1 MAMDE
6 NNRATEPV
14 LDKPI
19 EIVSDPTISYAS
31 YQNSIPLIHQISIK
45 NITDLALDSVSLKL
59 RFEPA
64 FAEAECF
71 RFERLEPGEQRVI
84 TPVKLRLSHRYL
96 AELTE
101 AENGRIVLEMQAG
114 EQEIAAADAPLAVL
128 AYDQWGGTRS
138 VTELLAAF
146 SCPNNPHID
155 RLLGEAAS
163 LLEAGRSRFVMD
175 GYASK
180 NRDAVW
186 SQASA
191 IYSAIAARGLQ
202 YNLAPAS
209 FVGNG
214 QKIRTADRILDG
226 GVANCLDLTMLLASC
241 LEQAGLHPMVLLK
254 EGHAWVG
261 LWLVNTCFPSPVE
274 DDALTVRKRID
285 AGEMI
290 TFETTGLAQHPSMPL
305 KAAQECGYRYLSEE
319 PDAFRCCIDIKRSR
333 IERINPLP
341 SRDVA
346 ALDSRVVESASVT
359 LEAPPPLP
367 ALIDGAVLLDEDQA
381 PETPQGR
388 LNRWKSKLLDLTLR
402 NRLLNFKH
410 TKVMIRLKV
419 PAPFLLE
426 DTLSDGR
433 EWKFCGK
440 PALME
445 GTDPRSRSLALQR
458 EGVDPIEALAHSAMA
473 RHELLADLDR
483 NKLDKALNEIFLSV
497 RTGIEESGA
506 NTLFLALGFL
516 RWAEDERSE
525 KTYLAPLVLVPV
537 TLKRASVRSGFSMVR
552 HDDETLV
559 NPTLLQ
565 ALRENYG
572 IEIRGVEPPPS
583 DEHGVHVEKIWAI
596 FRQAVVQ
603 IPRWEVVPDV
613 YLGVFSFQKFVM
625 YTDLKNRAD
634 ELRKSRIVSH
644 LIDRPQEAFD
654 NSNSPDF
661 QSYADLDDAYAPDQ
675 LLAPM
680 SADASQLN
688 ALRRAAEGRDFVL
701 EGPPGTGKS
710 QTITNLVADFLAR
723 GKRVLFV
730 SEKMAALEVVER
742 RLREIGLGPFCLQL
756 HSAKAVKTEVLD
768 QLKQTLQLAAAHAPA
783 QWQVEVERLSRLR
796 SELNGVAR
804 ALHRTHENGLTV
816 YGAINAAIQHR
827 QWPHAPVQH
836 DSLQKINAAALLE
849 LRELASQLQALAKH
863 LENPSDHPLN
873 SIRRMEWSNGWQDDL
888 LQAGSDL
895 EQSCRHLHE
904 CACELAKTFDLPMES
919 ASLRLLE
926 DVEGLGGVLLQAS
939 AVPAG
944 FAQRADDPAMLTRVE
959 LLRGHG
965 EQRNQVWQTL
975 QDAFKPEVKRLS
987 AAEFEQAWQIASAKW
1002 VVARWLGQR
1011 AIAKR
1016 LSLYTPS
1023 GKAPKIEEVPGL
1035 LANLGALNA
1044 QDEALHRAEGD
1055 AERLLGAT
1063 YQAEATDWQAIRS
1076 CEKWAAQLR
1085 LALDSFACVDDPG
1098 RRDRLAQRIALL
1110 LGTQRNLLQE
1120 NGELTRRLQRF
1131 REALRIFRAAH
1142 QHSGSLADNPE
1153 LADRQ
1158 SPAALDSI
1166 QSIVEAWRSHSVW
1179 LRPWCQWNG
1188 LKRKATQL
1196 GLGAAIAKIEAGLI
1210 EPSHIAAFIDYCY
1223 QLSWLKETID
1233 RNDILRNFSGSVHD
1247 NRIEQF
1253 RTADQQFQSL
1263 TRQWIKARLS
1273 GNAAARVDSRQARG
1287 EMGVLN
1293 HQLQIHR
1300 RHIAIRKLV
1309 KQLPTVLPTLKPCLL
1324 MSPLSVAQYLDPSY
1338 PPFDLVIFDEASQ
1351 IPVWDAVGAIARG
1364 RQAVIVGDP
1373 KQLPPTAFFEKG
1385 DDEQAEAVD
1394 EQASSIDLESI
1405 LDEALATGMPRLS
1418 LEWHYRSRHESL
1430 IAFSNARYYES
1441 RLITFPSPV
1450 TRDTAVRLV
1459 DVNGIY
1465 DRGGSQTNKLEA
1477 EAVVQR
1483 IIEHFAQDDPTLRAA
1498 TMGVVTFNA
1507 NQMRLINELL
1517 TNELIKRPEIEERI
1531 AAQGDERLFVKNLE
1545 NVQGDERDIILF
1557 SLTYGRDAA
1566 GRSSMN
1572 FGPINKTGGERRLNV
1587 AITRARVAVEI
1598 YASLRPEDIDLSRT
1612 RAKGVVDLKAYLEF
1626 ALRGPSALAREAAP
1640 TGRDPDSP
1648 FEVEV
1653 ISALRNAGWEVHPQV
1668 GCSGYRVDI
1677 GVVDRGAP
1685 GAYVLGVECDGAS
1698 YHSMACA
1705 RDRDRLRQA
1714 VLEGLGW
1721 KLVRVWS
1728 TDWWSNRAKSEQ
1740 VLIEAV
1746 QRAQDA
1752 ADNARSSEMPG
1763 SATEDDQTEIALS
1776 ETATS
1781 TE

>member
-1 MAMDE
+1 VSADTQIA
-6 NNRATEPV
+6 RPI
-14 LDKPI
+14 LDSAI
-19 EIVSDPTISYAS
+19 DLASDPTISYAS
-31 YQNSIPLIHQISIK
+31 YQNSIPLIHRICVK
-45 NITDLALDSVSLKL
+45 NITDRTLDSVSLVL

-64 FAEAECF
+64 FAETEFF
-71 RFERLEPGEQRVI
+71 RFERLEADELRVI
-84 TPVKLRLSHRYL
+84 TPVKLRLLHRYL
-96 AELTE
+96 ADLTE
-101 AENGRIVLEMQAG
+101 AENGRIVLEMRAG
-114 EQEIAAADAPLAVL
+114 DTEIATANFPLTVL
-128 AYDQWGGTRS
+128 AYDQWAGTRCIP
-138 VTELLAAF
+138 ELLAAF

-163 LLEAGRSRFVMD
+163 LLVAGRGRFVMD
-175 GYASK
+175 GYSSK

-191 IYSAIAARGLQ
+191 IYSAIAAHGLQ

-209 FVGNG
+209 FVANG
-214 QKIRTADRILDG
+214 QKIRTADRILDS

-241 LEQAGLHPMVLLK
+241 LEQSGLHPLILLK
-254 EGHAWVG
+254 EGHAWLG
-261 LWLVNTCFPSPVE
+261 LWLVNTCFPSPIE

-285 AGEMI
+285 AGEMV
-290 TFETTGLAQHPSMPL
+290 TFETTGLAQHPSMTI
-305 KAAQECGYRYLSEE
+305 KAAQECGYRYLNEE
-319 PDAFRCCIDIKRSR
+319 ADAFRCCIDIKRSR

-346 ALDSRVVESASVT
+346 VLNGRAKESAPVA
-359 LEAPPPLP
+359 LEALPPLP
-367 ALIDGAVLLDEDQA
+367 PLIDGTVLLDENQV

-402 NRLLNFKH
+402 NRLLNFKR

-419 PAPFLLE
+419 PDPFLLE
-426 DTLSDGR
+426 DTLSDDR
-433 EWKFCGK
+433 EWKFCGM

-473 RHELLADLDR
+473 RHELLADLEQT
-483 NKLDKALNEIFLSV
+483 KLDKALNEIFLSV
-497 RTGIEESGA
+497 KTGIEESGA

-516 RWAEDERSE
+516 RWAEDDRSE

-537 TLKRASVRSGFSMVR
+537 TLKRASVRSGFSLVR

-565 ALRENYG
+565 ALRENYSV
-572 IEIRGVEPPPS
+572 EIHGVEPPPK
-583 DEHGVHVEKIWAI
+583 DAHGVDVEKIWAI

-603 IPRWEVVPDV
+603 IPRWEVVPEV
-613 YLGVFSFQKFVM
+613 YLGVFSFQKYVM

-654 NSNSPDF
+654 NSDDPNF
-661 QSYADLDDAYAPDQ
+661 QNHVDLDDTYAPDQ
-675 LLAPM
+675 LLVPL

-688 ALRRAAEGRDFVL
+688 ALRRATEGRDFVL

-710 QTITNLVADFLAR
+710 QTITNLVADFLAK

-742 RLREIGLGPFCLQL
+742 RLREIGLGSFCLQL

-768 QLKQTLQLAAAHAPA
+768 QLKQTLQLATVHAPT
-783 QWQVEVERLSRLR
+783 QWQIEVERLSRLR
-796 SELNGVAR
+796 NELNGIAR
-804 ALHRTHENGLTV
+804 ALHRVHENGSTV
-816 YGAINAAIQHR
+816 YDAINVAIQHR
-827 QWPHAPVQH
+827 SWPHAPVQH
-836 DSLQKINAAALLE
+836 DSLQKINAATLLE
-849 LRELASQLQALAKH
+849 LRGLAGQLQALAKH
-863 LENPSDHPLN
+863 LGNPSDHPLS

-888 LQAGSDL
+888 LRAGSDL
-895 EQSCRHLHE
+895 EHASRHLHE
-904 CACELAKTFDLPMES
+904 CALELTKVFDLPMES
-919 ASLRLLE
+919 ASIRLLE
-926 DVEGLGGVLLQAS
+926 DVEGLSGVLLQAS
-939 AVPAG
+939 TVPAA
-944 FAQRADDPAMLTRVE
+944 FAQRADDPAMLARVD
-959 LLRGHG
+959 LLRQHG

-975 QDAFKPEVKRLS
+975 QEAFKPEVKRLS
-987 AAEFEQAWQIASAKW
+987 GAELEQAWQIASAKW
-1002 VVARWLGQR
+1002 VVPRWFGWR
-1011 AIAKR
+1011 ALAKQ
-1016 LSLYTPS
+1016 LSLYTTS
-1023 GKAPKIEEVPGL
+1023 GKAPKIEAVPEL
-1035 LANLGALNA
+1035 LSKLHALNA
-1044 QDEALHRAEGD
+1044 EDEALHDAKVD
-1055 AERLLGAT
+1055 AERLFGPA
-1063 YQAEATDWQAIRS
+1063 YQAEATDWQTICS
-1076 CEKWAAQLR
+1076 CEKWARRLR
-1085 LALDSFACVDDPG
+1085 QALDRFPYVGDPG
-1098 RRDRLAQRIALL
+1098 HRDRLAQRIAIL

-1120 NGELTRRLQRF
+1120 HGELTRRLQRF
-1131 REALRIFRAAH
+1131 REALRAFRAAY
-1142 QHSGSLADNPE
+1142 QQSESLTGSPE

-1158 SPAALDSI
+1158 VTALDSI
-1166 QSIVEAWRSHSVW
+1166 QSIVEAWRNNTAW

-1188 LKRKATQL
+1188 LKNKVTQL
-1196 GLGAAIAKIEAGLI
+1196 GFGAAIAKIEAELI

-1233 RNDILRNFSGSVHD
+1233 RDDVLRNFSGSVQD
-1247 NRIEQF
+1247 NRIDQF
-1253 RTADQQFQSL
+1253 RIADQQFQAL
-1263 TRQWIKARLS
+1263 TRHWIKARLS
-1273 GNAAARVDSRQARG
+1273 VNAAARIDSRQARG

-1293 HQLQIHR
+1293 HQLQLQK

-1309 KQLPTVLPTLKPCLL
+1309 KQLPTVLPILKPCLL

-1364 RQAVIVGDP
+1364 SQVVIVGDP
-1373 KQLPPTAFFEKG
+1373 RQLPPTAFFERG
-1385 DDEQAEAVD
+1385 DDEQAEGDD
-1394 EQASSIDLESI
+1394 EQASSVDLESI
-1405 LDEALATGMPRLS
+1405 LDETIATGMPRLS

-1430 IAFSNARYYES
+1430 IAFSNSRYYES
-1441 RLITFPSPV
+1441 RLITFPSPM

-1459 DVNGIY
+1459 NVNGIY
-1465 DRGGSQTNKLEA
+1465 DRGGSQTNKQEA
-1477 EAVVQR
+1477 EAVVRR
-1483 IIEHFAQDDPTLRAA
+1483 IVEHFAQDDPSLRAP

-1517 TNELIKRPEIEERI
+1517 TNELIKRPELEERI

-1572 FGPINKTGGERRLNV
+1572 FGPINKIGGERRLNV

-1598 YASLRPEDIDLSRT
+1598 YTSLRPEDIDLSRT

-1626 ALRGPSALAREAAP
+1626 ALRGPSALTREAAP

-1648 FEVEV
+1648 FEIEV
-1653 ISALRNAGWEVHPQV
+1653 ISALRDAGWEVHPQV
-1668 GCSGYRVDI
+1668 GCGGYRVDI
-1677 GVVDRGAP
+1677 GVVDRDAP
-1685 GAYVLGVECDGAS
+1685 GVYVLGVECDGAS

-1728 TDWWSNRAKSEQ
+1728 TDWWTNPTKSKA
-1740 VLIEAV
+1740 VLLEAV
-1746 QRAQDA
+1746 QCAQDA
-1752 ADNARSSEMPG
+1752 ADRLRPSAPHSRAPEDGKIEIASSENANSIP
-1763 SATEDDQTEIALS
+1763 D
-1776 ETATS
+1776 
-1781 TE
+1781 